1 MASNLK
7 YSASLKNSQQAAI
20 NTIMGNS
27 ALINLMGG
35 PQPTNPDT
43 ALANTTLSAT
53 ITTSQTTI
61 VLTSAT
67 GFPASGY
74 DTLWVG
80 TEQMTVTG
88 GQGTATLTVTRGV
101 NGSTALA
108 STSGTAITNTPI
120 LATLTCNASGFGGT
134 PSGGVLTAL
143 AITGGTGTTVAGIAS
158 TANWFRSETSGT
170 TPEIDGSVGTTG
182 CDINLSSTTISAG
195 LAVAITSWTLT
206 NGN

>member
-7 YSASLKNSQQAAI
+7 YSALLKNGQQNAI
-20 NTIMGNS
+20 TTQVGGS
-27 ALINLMGG
+27 ALLNIMGG

-67 GFPASGY
+67 GFPASGNY
-74 DTLWVG
+74 TLWVG
-80 TEQMTVTG
+80 AEQMTVTG

-108 STSGTAITNTPI
+108 SASGTAITNTPI
-120 LATLTCNASGFGGT
+120 LATLTCNATFAPGAAS
-134 PSGGVLTAL
+134 GVLTTNS
-143 AITGGTGTTVAGIAS
+143 ITSGTGNAVAGTAS
-158 TANWFRSETSGT
+158 TAAWYRLTTSGS
-170 TPEIDGSVGTTG
+170 TPEVDGTVGVTG
-182 CDINLSSTTISAG
+182 CDLNLSSTTISSG
-195 LAVAITSWTLT
+195 LAVAVTSWTLA